1 MWPSLYNVVVQQ
13 QTDTRVQWTSLWVHR
28 EAGLDYNNMVLLTL
42 TMPSGFVAEDL
53 RRDRER
59 NPSVMRMEEKDDQV
73 HCYMNQVRP
82 LLPLV

>member
-1 MWPSLYNVVVQQ
+1 
-13 QTDTRVQWTSLWVHR
+13 
-28 EAGLDYNNMVLLTL
+28 MVLLTL